1 MHAQGQGY
9 VMRAIQQAVRQTGPP
24 RAASSFARNYFRSFH
39 QTTAARGPIALH
51 PELPCFDLL
60 RKEGV
65 WVVPA
70 DPSRKNDISGLS
82 PLQVCVLNLMPLKE
96 PTELQLCRM
105 MGRSNAAVEVTWCVP
120 DNYSGKN
127 STPGYLDKFY
137 KRFSQIKGERFDGFL
152 VTGAPIEHLPFEQ
165 VQYWPELQEFFDF
178 VRAQDAGLLSLCWG
192 AMASIYHFHGIPKHT
207 TPRKEFGVFKHQVL
221 LEAHTLTQALPQD
234 VGIPTSRH
242 TTWKL
247 ADVEAAVKKAPQ
259 LQLILNSSIVG
270 PCLIWDDELGH
281 AHMINHFEYDAD
293 TLDSEYRR
301 DKLKGTPT
309 GEPIHVPHEYYP
321 REFQPKP

>member
-1 MHAQGQGY
+1 M
-9 VMRAIQQAVRQTGPP
+9 
-24 RAASSFARNYFRSFH
+24 
-39 QTTAARGPIALH
+39 GPIALH
-51 PELPCFDLL
+51 PEMPCFDLL
-60 RKEGV
+60 KKEGV

-70 DPSRKNDISGLS
+70 DPSRKSDASGLA
-82 PLQVCVLNLMPLKE
+82 PLRVCIMNLMPLKE
-96 PTELQLCRM
+96 GTELQLCRM
-105 MGRSNAAVEVTWCVP
+105 MGRSNAAVEVTWCIP

-165 VQYWPELQEFFDF
+165 VQYWPELQEFFNF